1 VRAACAASTEDLSIF
16 VIFSVLLSM
25 WLQIKIYCVQVDPH
39 LGLAK
44 LGPKIY
50 GEIGKTAVEHGNS
63 LRPKQRR
70 GFFSGF
76 FTRSS

>member
-1 VRAACAASTEDLSIF
+1 VY
-16 VIFSVLLSM
+16 
-25 WLQIKIYCVQVDPH
+25 KVDPH

-70 GFFSGF
+70 GFLVASLLGHHKAALNFGF
-76 FTRSS
+76 KFAKPEPGKLKFLI